1 MSMAI
6 IATMLVAASCACNS
20 NSQNE
25 SCCKEKKECCQT
37 KSACEKKECCD
48 KKAECDKKECCEKK
62 ADCQQKACCKP
73 CDSTSTDCCKK

>member
-1 MSMAI
+1 MKRVLMSMAI

-25 SCCKEKKECCQT
+25 ACCKEKKECC
-37 KSACEKKECCD
+37 EKKAC
-48 KKAECDKKECCEKK
+48 CDKKECCEKK
-62 ADCQQKACCKP
+62 AECQQKACCKP